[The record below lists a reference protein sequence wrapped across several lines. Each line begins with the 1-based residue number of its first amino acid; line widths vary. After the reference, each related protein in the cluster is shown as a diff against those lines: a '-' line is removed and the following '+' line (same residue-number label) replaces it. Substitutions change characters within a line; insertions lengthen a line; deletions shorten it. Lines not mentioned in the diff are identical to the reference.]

1 MPQNFLFPQ
10 RDQPLLMPV
19 DMREWLP
26 EDDLAFVVLD
36 AVATLD
42 LGEFRCQYRAD
53 GHGRAAFDPEMMVA
67 LLLYGYC
74 QGERSSRVIEQ
85 RCVRDVAYRVIA
97 GGLHPDHATI
107 ARFRARHEMAL
118 GGLFSHVL
126 RLLAAE
132 GMVSLGTLSLDG
144 TKLAGN
150 AAQKASRTLP
160 QIEKVL
166 AEAAA
171 ADVADDAKHGSS
183 PQPATPRTLARR
195 AGRRE
200 RLARAR
206 DRLAAEDKARR
217 DTQRAKQEAWD
228 TAAAAGKR
236 RGRRPAD
243 EPRANRAGT
252 EPRANTTDPDVRVM
266 RNQKGYVAG
275 YNGQIVVTADQV
287 IVGAM
292 LSQHPVDRTLLHPLL
307 DTCRQQLTEAG
318 IRPKLRT
325 VLADSGYVSE
335 ENFARADTGGL
346 RLLAPL
352 AKDPGKDPDRH
363 HHRAPRR
370 TRHLGQY
377 PATARATRRMR
388 HHRGKEDY
396 KLRARTVE
404 PVFGQLK
411 TCQELT
417 TMSRR
422 GLTACESEW
431 LLACTAHNLR
441 KLHRHRAEG

>member
-42 LGEFRCQYRAD
+42 LGGFRRRYRAD

-74 QGERSSRVIEQ
+74 QGERSSRVIEK
-85 RCVRDVAYRVIA
+85 RCLRDVAYRVIC

-107 ARFRARHEMAL
+107 ARFRGRHEKAL
-118 GGLFSHVL
+118 GGLFSQVL

-132 GMVSLGTLSLDG
+132 GMVSLGLLSLDG
-144 TKLAGN
+144 TKVAGS
-150 AAQKASRTLP
+150 AAQKANRTLP
-160 QIEKVL
+160 QIEKIL

-171 ADVADDAKHGSS
+171 ADDAREGSS
-183 PQPATPRTLARR
+183 PQPATPRALACR

-206 DRLAAEDKARR
+206 DRLAAEDKARCEA
-217 DTQRAKQEAWD
+217 QRAKQEAWEA
-228 TAAAAGKR
+228 AAAAGKR
-236 RGRRPAD
+236 RGHRPGD

-252 EPRANTTDPDVRVM
+252 EPRANITDPDVRVM

-275 YNGQIVVTADQV
+275 YNGQAVVTADQV

-292 LSQHPVDRTLLHPLL
+292 LSQHPADRTLLHPLL
-307 DTCRQQLTEAG
+307 DTCREQLAAAG

-325 VLADSGYVSE
+325 VLVMSA
-335 ENFARADTGGL
+335 
-346 RLLAPL
+346 
-352 AKDPGKDPDRH
+352 
-363 HHRAPRR
+363 RR
-370 TRHLGQY
+370 TSPAPTRTSCGCSRRWPRTRTGSAVARRSGPGTWTSIRPPPAPAAACAIPADGRTTSCGRGPWNQY
-377 PATARATRRMR
+377 PGSSRPAR
-388 HHRGKEDY
+388 
-396 KLRARTVE
+396 
-404 PVFGQLK
+404 
-411 TCQELT
+411 
-417 TMSRR
+417 
-422 GLTACESEW
+422 
-431 LLACTAHNLR
+431 N
-441 KLHRHRAEG
+441 

>member
-26 EDDLAFVVLD
+26 EDDLVFVVLD
-36 AVATLD
+36 AVAALD
-42 LGEFRCQYRAD
+42 LGGFRRRYRAD
-53 GHGRAAFDPEMMVA
+53 GHGRAAFDPEMMVV

-74 QGERSSRVIEQ
+74 QGERSSRVIEK

-107 ARFRARHEMAL
+107 ARFRARHEKAL
-118 GGLFSHVL
+118 GGLFSQVL

-132 GMVSLGTLSLDG
+132 GMVSLGLLSLDG

-150 AAQKASRTLP
+150 AAQKANKTLP
-160 QIEKVL
+160 QIEKIL

-171 ADVADDAKHGSS
+171 ADAAEDARYGDA
-183 PQPATPRTLARR
+183 PGEPTPRALARR
-195 AGRRE
+195 AERRE
-200 RLARAR
+200 RLTRAR

-217 DTQRAKQEAWD
+217 DAQRARQAAWD
-228 TAAAAGKR
+228 AAAADR
-236 RGRRPAD
+236 RQRAARRPAD
-243 EPRANRAGT
+243 EPRTNRNNT

-275 YNGQIVVTADQV
+275 YNGQAVVTADQV

-318 IRPKLRT
+318 VRPKLRT

-335 ENFARADTGGL
+335 ETFARADADGL

-352 AKDPGKDPDRH
+352 AKDPGK
-363 HHRAPRR
+363 RR
-370 TRHLGQY
+370 TRTPQRALHLDRL
-377 PATARATRRMR
+377 PATARAVRRLL
-388 HHRGKEDY
+388 HPRGKEDY
-396 KLRARTVE
+396 KMRARTVE

-411 TCQELT
+411 TCQKLT
-417 TMSRR
+417 MMSRR
-422 GLTACESEW
+422 GLTACENEW
-431 LLACTAHNLR
+431 LLACAAHNLR
-441 KLHRHRAEG
+441 KLHRHRAAG

>member
-1 MPQNFLFPQ
+1 M
-10 RDQPLLMPV
+10 
-19 DMREWLP
+19 
-26 EDDLAFVVLD
+26 
-36 AVATLD
+36 ATLD
-42 LGEFRCQYRAD
+42 LGEFRRRYRAD

-74 QGERSSRVIEQ
+74 QGERSSRVIEK

-107 ARFRARHEMAL
+107 ARFRARHEKAL
-118 GGLFSHVL
+118 GGLFSQVL

-150 AAQKASRTLP
+150 AAQKANRTLP
-160 QIEKVL
+160 QIEKLL

-171 ADVADDAKHGSS
+171 ADAAEDARHGGN
-183 PQPATPRTLARR
+183 PQPATPRALARR
-195 AGRRE
+195 AERRE
-200 RLARAR
+200 RLAGPGTGWRPR
-206 DRLAAEDKARR
+206 TRPAATRSGPSRKPGTRPRR
-217 DTQRAKQEAWD
+217 P
-228 TAAAAGKR
+228 GNGG
-236 RGRRPAD
+236 GRRPGD
-243 EPRANRAGT
+243 EPRTNRNNT
-252 EPRANTTDPDVRVM
+252 EPRANITDPDVRVM

-275 YNGQIVVTADQV
+275 YNGQLVVTVQQV

-307 DTCRQQLTEAG
+307 DTCRQQLAEAG

-325 VLADSGYVSE
+325 VLADAGYASE
-335 ENFARADTGGL
+335 ETFARADADSL

-352 AKDPGKDPDRH
+352 AKDPARPPRAHPATGPAPGKF
-363 HHRAPRR
+363 
-370 TRHLGQY
+370 
-377 PATARATRRMR
+377 PATARARRRLR
-388 HHRGKEDY
+388 HPRGRDDY

-411 TCQELT
+411 TCQKIT
-417 TMSRR
+417 MMSRR

-431 LLACTAHNLR
+431 LLACAAHNLR
-441 KLHRHRAEG
+441 KLHRHRLEGLTAKDPHPQQQVLGIAQDRRRAAGFAFQIPVRSVTWL

>member
-42 LGEFRCQYRAD
+42 LGGFRRMYRAD

-74 QGERSSRVIEQ
+74 QGERSSRVIEK

-97 GGLHPDHATI
+97 GELRPDHATI
-107 ARFRARHEMAL
+107 ARFRARHEKAL
-118 GGLFSHVL
+118 GGLFSQVL

-132 GMVSLGTLSLDG
+132 GMVSLGLLSLDG

-150 AAQKASRTLP
+150 AAQKANRTLP
-160 QIEKVL
+160 QIEKIL

-171 ADVADDAKHGSS
+171 VDAADDAREGDS
-183 PQPATPRTLARR
+183 PPPATPRTLARR
-195 AGRRE
+195 AERRE

-217 DTQRAKQEAWD
+217 AAQRAKQEAWEA
-228 TAAAAGKR
+228 AAAAGKR

-243 EPRANRAGT
+243 EPPRANRAGT
-252 EPRANTTDPDVRVM
+252 EPRANITDPDVRVM

-275 YNGQIVVTADQV
+275 YNGQAVVTADQV

-307 DTCRQQLTEAG
+307 DTCRQQLTQAG

-325 VLADSGYVSE
+325 VLADSGYASE
-335 ENFARADTGGL
+335 ETFARAGAAGL

-352 AKDPGKDPDRH
+352 AKAPGRRHVRTPQRALHLDR
-363 HHRAPRR
+363 
-370 TRHLGQY
+370 L
-377 PATARATRRMR
+377 PATARARRR
-388 HHRGKEDY
+388 LLHPRGRDDY
-396 KLRARTVE
+396 KMRARTVE

-411 TCQELT
+411 TCQKLT
-417 TMSRR
+417 MMSRR
-422 GLTACESEW
+422 SLAACQNEW
-431 LLACTAHNLR
+431 LLACAAHNLR
-441 KLHRHRAEG
+441 KLHRHRAES

>member
-26 EDDLAFVVLD
+26 EDDLVHVVLD

-42 LGEFRCQYRAD
+42 LGGFRRRYRAD

-74 QGERSSRVIEQ
+74 QGERSSRVIEK
-85 RCVRDVAYRVIA
+85 RCVRDVGYRVIC
-97 GGLHPDHATI
+97 GGLCPDHATI

-118 GGLFSHVL
+118 GGLFSQVL

-132 GMVSLGTLSLDG
+132 GMVSLGLVSLDG

-150 AAQKASRTLP
+150 AAQKANRTLP
-160 QIEKVL
+160 QIDKLL

-171 ADVADDAKHGSS
+171 ADAAEDARYGDALDT
-183 PQPATPRTLARR
+183 PAPRALARR

-200 RLARAR
+200 RLAAAR
-206 DRLAAEDKARR
+206 DRLIAEDQARR
-217 DTQRAKQEAWD
+217 DAQRAKQEAWD
-228 TAAAAGKR
+228 AAAAARKP
-236 RGRRPAD
+236 RGHRPGD

-252 EPRANTTDPDVRVM
+252 EPRANITDPDVRVM

-275 YNGQIVVTADQV
+275 YNGQLVVTAQQV
-287 IVGAM
+287 IVSAM
-292 LSQHPVDRTLLHPLL
+292 LCQHPVDRTLLHPLL
-307 DTCRQQLTEAG
+307 DQCRDQLAAAG
-318 IRPKLRT
+318 IAPRLRT
-325 VLADSGYVSE
+325 VLADAGYVSE
-335 ENFARADTGGL
+335 ENLARADQDQL
-346 RLLAPL
+346 RLLVPL
-352 AKDPGKDPDRH
+352 AKDPSRRTSRP
-363 HHRAPRR
+363 PRR
-370 TRHLGQY
+370 ARHLDQY
-377 PATARATRRMR
+377 PATARAIRRLR
-388 HHRGKEDY
+388 HPRGREDY
-396 KLRARTVE
+396 KMRARTVE

-411 TCQELT
+411 TCQKLSM
-417 TMSRR
+417 MSRR
-422 GLTACESEW
+422 GLAACESEW

-441 KLHRHRAEG
+441 KLHRHRLQG

>member
-1 MPQNFLFPQ
+1 VPQNFLFPQ
-10 RDQPLLMPV
+10 RDQPLLLPV

-26 EDDLAFVVLD
+26 EDDLVYVVLD

-42 LGEFRCQYRAD
+42 LGAFRRRYRAD

-74 QGERSSRVIEQ
+74 QGERSSRVIEK

-107 ARFRARHEMAL
+107 ARFRARHEKAL
-118 GGLFSHVL
+118 GGLFSQVL

-132 GMVSLGTLSLDG
+132 GMVSLGLLSLDG

-150 AAQKASRTLP
+150 AAQKANKTLP
-160 QIEKVL
+160 QIEKIL

-171 ADVADDAKHGSS
+171 ADAAEDARYGDA
-183 PQPATPRTLARR
+183 PGEPTPRALARR
-195 AGRRE
+195 AERRE
-200 RLARAR
+200 RLTRAR

-217 DTQRAKQEAWD
+217 DAQRARQAAWD
-228 TAAAAGKR
+228 AAAADR
-236 RGRRPAD
+236 RQRAARRPAD
-243 EPRANRAGT
+243 EPRTNRNNT

-275 YNGQIVVTADQV
+275 YNGQAVVTADQV

-318 IRPKLRT
+318 VRPKLRT

-335 ENFARADTGGL
+335 ETFARADADGL

-352 AKDPGKDPDRH
+352 AKDPGK
-363 HHRAPRR
+363 RR
-370 TRHLGQY
+370 TRTPQRALHLDRL
-377 PATARATRRMR
+377 PATARAVRRLL
-388 HHRGKEDY
+388 HPRGKEDY
-396 KLRARTVE
+396 KMRARTVE

-411 TCQELT
+411 TCQKLT
-417 TMSRR
+417 MMSRR
-422 GLTACESEW
+422 GLTACENEW
-431 LLACTAHNLR
+431 LLACAAHNLR
-441 KLHRHRAEG
+441 KLHRHRAAG

>member
-1 MPQNFLFPQ
+1 M
-10 RDQPLLMPV
+10 
-19 DMREWLP
+19 
-26 EDDLAFVVLD
+26 
-36 AVATLD
+36 
-42 LGEFRCQYRAD
+42 
-53 GHGRAAFDPEMMVA
+53 
-67 LLLYGYC
+67 
-74 QGERSSRVIEQ
+74 
-85 RCVRDVAYRVIA
+85 RDVAYRVIA

-107 ARFRARHEMAL
+107 ARFRARHEEAL
-118 GGLFSHVL
+118 GGLFSQVL

-150 AAQKASRTLP
+150 AAQKANRTLP

-171 ADVADDAKHGSS
+171 ADVADDTKHGSN
-183 PQPATPRTLARR
+183 PQPATPRMLARR
-195 AGRRE
+195 AERRE
-200 RLARAR
+200 RLARAQ

-217 DTQRAKQEAWD
+217 DAQRAKQEAWD
-228 TAAAAGKR
+228 VAAAAGKR

-243 EPRANRAGT
+243 EPPRANRAGT

-275 YNGQIVVTADQV
+275 YNGQIVVTTDQV

-307 DTCRQQLTEAG
+307 DTCREQLTGAG

-335 ENFARADTGGL
+335 ENFARADAGGL

-352 AKDPGKDPDRH
+352 AKDPGKDPGQH

-370 TRHLGQY
+370 ARHLDQF

-411 TCQELT
+411 TCQKLT

-422 GLTACESEW
+422 GHTASESEW

-441 KLHRHRAEG
+441 KLHRHRVEG

>member
-1 MPQNFLFPQ
+1 
-10 RDQPLLMPV
+10 MPV

-26 EDDLAFVVLD
+26 EDDLVYVVLD

-42 LGEFRCQYRAD
+42 LGAFRRRYRAD
-53 GHGRAAFDPEMMVA
+53 GHGRPAFDPEMMVA

-74 QGERSSRVIEQ
+74 QGERSSRVIEK

-107 ARFRARHEMAL
+107 ARFRARHEKAL
-118 GGLFSHVL
+118 GGLFSQVL

-132 GMVSLGTLSLDG
+132 GMVSLGLLSLDG

-150 AAQKASRTLP
+150 AAQKANKTLP
-160 QIEKVL
+160 QIEKIL

-171 ADVADDAKHGSS
+171 ADAAEDARYGDA
-183 PQPATPRTLARR
+183 PGEPTPRALARR
-195 AGRRE
+195 AERRE

-217 DTQRAKQEAWD
+217 DAQRARQVAWD
-228 TAAAAGKR
+228 AAAADR
-236 RGRRPAD
+236 RQRSARRPAD
-243 EPRANRAGT
+243 EPRANRNNT

-275 YNGQIVVTADQV
+275 YNGQAVVTADQV

-307 DTCRQQLTEAG
+307 DTCRQQLTQAG
-318 IRPKLRT
+318 VHPKLRT
-325 VLADSGYVSE
+325 VLADSGYASE
-335 ENFARADTGGL
+335 QTFTRADAAGL

-352 AKDPGKDPDRH
+352 AKDPGK
-363 HHRAPRR
+363 RR
-370 TRHLGQY
+370 TRTPQRALHLDRL
-377 PATARATRRMR
+377 PATARAVRRLR

-396 KLRARTVE
+396 KMRARTVE

-411 TCQELT
+411 TCQKLT
-417 TMSRR
+417 MMSRR
-422 GLTACESEW
+422 GLTACENEW
-431 LLACTAHNLR
+431 LLACAAHNLR
-441 KLHRHRAEG
+441 KLHRHRAAG